1 LSPVKI
7 SNDRL
12 MFTQSN
18 MDLSNF
24 GVDEQDKTVLMDF
37 RDIGRLPETFVEY
50 TMSTCDSLA
59 PISSPL
65 GLLNDSGA
73 TLARIRWY
81 LGMVADDTLG
91 LNEYGNPKKRGA
103 AKTRPRVSR

>member
-1 LSPVKI
+1 MLPLQMKNRLSPVKI

-37 RDIGRLPETFVEY
+37 RDIGLLPETFVAY
-50 TMSTCDSLA
+50 TKPTCGSLT
-59 PISSPL
+59 PIASS
-65 GLLNDSGA
+65 
-73 TLARIRWY
+73 
-81 LGMVADDTLG
+81 
-91 LNEYGNPKKRGA
+91 
-103 AKTRPRVSR
+103 